1 MKIHIIHRVGVGL
14 KLDKL
19 CLGTSTGNSTGY
31 KLKNCSL
38 TSPTT
43 YMFTP
48 GSFILTD
55 LKNVSNFLKAFPN
68 SLSCK

>member
-1 MKIHIIHRVGVGL
+1 MKLGN
-14 KLDKL
+14 L
-19 CLGTSTGNSTGY
+19 CLGTSMVKTHGINS
-31 KLKNCSL
+31 KNVLSL

-48 GSFILTD
+48 GLFILTD